1 MRTTYVMR
9 NGELVPKDE
18 APPRHGGGSAFMVIG
33 DSMDAVRHPRT
44 GKVYDSKSAFR
55 AESRR
60 HGLIEVGNEFNAITR
75 REPQRLPSSAP
86 DVAMAYRKVM
96 GG

>member
-9 NGELVPKDE
+9 DGQLVPKSE
-18 APPRHGGGSAFMVIG
+18 AAPLSGGRASFHVIG

-44 GKVYDSKSAFR
+44 GKFYDSKSAFR
-55 AESRR
+55 AENRR

-75 REPQRLPSSAP
+75 REPGRLPSSAA

-96 GG
+96 DG